1 MDQTEEVYIKPIDKF
16 PETRPV
22 AGQMAGRY
30 WDGGVVGGWRHGGRV
45 YEEELDGYLKSRRE
59 DEDIYMRI
67 GKRRRR
73 VKKSQLTV

>member
-1 MDQTEEVYIKPIDKF
+1 M
-16 PETRPV
+16 
-22 AGQMAGRY
+22 
-30 WDGGVVGGWRHGGRV
+30 GGWRHGGRV